1 MRLVTM
7 FALLVFSVLHA
18 ASAEDVPPPAEPGV
32 RHYLKIP
39 DGRLADFFKRPPIA
53 VPMVSHHRGG
63 PMPGFPENSLEAM
76 DNALAYGYGLME
88 VDVAQLSDGTLIL
101 MHDDT
106 LGRTTNGTGALRQ
119 KTWRDVSEL
128 VLKDETGALTSFRI
142 PKLEDVLRW
151 AIGRTVLTLDIK
163 RGVDFAKVVS
173 LVNATGSQDYVAAI
187 AYTIEQAKTFNRL
200 APGMPLSVG
209 LTSEADIE
217 AFDES
222 GIPAHLAIA
231 WTGTRLLEAEFY
243 QRLQQRG
250 WRVIVGTLGRRDTA
264 LDSRIRDGRSGFTY
278 IDVVRRG
285 ADIIATDRFWAV
297 QMEIANPNL
306 LVYTQ
311 QKLAK

>member
-7 FALLVFSVLHA
+7 FALLVFSVLHV
-18 ASAEDVPPPAEPGV
+18 ASAEEVPPPVDPNV

-39 DGRLADFFKRPPIA
+39 EGRLADFFRRPPIA

-106 LGRTTNGTGALRQ
+106 LGRTTNGTGALKQ
-119 KTWRDVSEL
+119 KTWHEVNEL
-128 VLKDETGALTSFRI
+128 VLKDETGALTGFRI

-151 AIGRTVLTLDIK
+151 TIGRTVLTLDIK
-163 RGVDFAKVVS
+163 RGVDFAKVAS
-173 LVNATGSQDYVAAI
+173 LVNSTGAQDYVAAI

-231 WTGTRLLEAEFY
+231 WTGTQLREPEFY

-250 WRVIVGTLGRRDTA
+250 WRVIVGTLGRRDTS
-264 LDSRIRDGRSGFTY
+264 LDSQIRDSRSHITY
-278 IDVVRRG
+278 LDIVRRG
-285 ADIIATDRFWAV
+285 GDIIATDRFWAV

-306 LVYTQ
+306 LIYTQ